1 MNDSIISPIAL
12 SLQCSL
18 LSGLVNIPWGIF
30 WGWILARKKFKG
42 KVLLQTLLYIPLV
55 LPPVLTGYFLL
66 ILFSKNSPLGR
77 WLYET
82 FSLRFVLDW
91 KGVVLAS
98 AVVSSPFM
106 IQSIKQSLEKV
117 DPRLELAA
125 RSLGANFW
133 KVWTSITLPLS
144 WQGIVAGFFLVFA
157 RSMGEFGATIMVAGN
172 IPHQTQTIP
181 LAIYSKV
188 YLGQEAGIL
197 PFVVAAI
204 LISYVGLGISGLLT
218 RTS

>member
-1 MNDSIISPIAL
+1 MSDNILSPIVL

-18 LSGLVNIPWGIF
+18 LSGLINIPWGLF
-30 WGWILARKKFKG
+30 WGWILARKKFEG

-77 WLYET
+77 WLYEI
-82 FSLRFVLDW
+82 FSIRFVLDW

-106 IQSIKQSLEKV
+106 IQAIKQSLEKV

-188 YLGQEAGIL
+188 YLGQEAEIF

-204 LISYVGLGISGLLT
+204 VVSYVGLGISGLLT
-218 RTS
+218 RNS

>member
-1 MNDSIISPIAL
+1 MNDSILSPIVL

-18 LSGLVNIPWGIF
+18 LSGLINIPWGLF
-30 WGWILARKKFKG
+30 WGWILARKKFEG

-77 WLYET
+77 WLYEI
-82 FSLRFVLDW
+82 FSIRFVLDW

-106 IQSIKQSLEKV
+106 IQAIKQSLEKV

-188 YLGQEAGIL
+188 YLGQEAEIL

-204 LISYVGLGISGLLT
+204 LISYVGLGISSHLT

>member
-1 MNDSIISPIAL
+1 MNDSILSPIVL

-18 LSGLVNIPWGIF
+18 LSGLINIPWGLF
-30 WGWILARKKFKG
+30 WGWILARKEFEG
-42 KVLLQTLLYIPLV
+42 KVLLQTFLYIPLV

-77 WLYET
+77 WLYEI
-82 FSLRFVLDW
+82 FSIRFVLDW

-106 IQSIKQSLEKV
+106 IQAIKQSLEKV

-188 YLGQEAGIL
+188 YLGQEAEIF

-204 LISYVGLGISGLLT
+204 VVSYVGLGISGLLT
-218 RTS
+218 RNS